1 MKKCISKQVNDQEKK
16 TLLSNIVSLT
26 LLRVANYLFPL
37 VTVPYLVRVLGA
49 DYFGLLAFAMAF
61 IAYFM
66 VLVDYGFNLT
76 ATKSLS
82 IHQMDREKVAEIFSA
97 VMTIK
102 VFLVTAGLLIMSIVI
117 FTHDRFY
124 QDREIYFFTY
134 GMVIGQAMFPVW
146 LFQGL
151 EKMKYIAYLNVL
163 AKGIFTIAI
172 FLFVNNQADY
182 YLVPILNSLGFMVA
196 GILSLYIVRTG
207 LGIRFRRQGMATLRG
222 YLIEGWSVF
231 VSNLAISIYTT
242 SVPFILGL
250 AASNTAVGYFS
261 AADKIMQAFKNMLAP
276 VTQAFY
282 PFVSKRVS
290 ASKEDGMKLI
300 RSIAGYV
307 AVLTAITGLFVFFSA
322 EWLVG
327 VLLGEGFER
336 SVILLQIMSLLPF
349 FVGMSNVFGILTMLP
364 FNHTESFSKIL
375 ILGSTISILLSIF
388 LVPFYE
394 DTGAAVVM
402 VVTEG
407 VIVLAMAI
415 YLQMNNLRFMG
426 K

>member
-1 MKKCISKQVNDQEKK
+1 MTKRISNQVNHQDRK

-26 LLRVANYLFPL
+26 ILQVANYLLPL
-37 VTVPYLVRVLGA
+37 ITVPYLVRVLGA

-61 IAYFM
+61 ITYFM

-82 IHQMDREKVAEIFSA
+82 IHRMDGEKVAEIFSA

-102 VFLVTAGLLIMSIVI
+102 VLLVAAGLLIMSIVI
-117 FTHDRFY
+117 FSHDRFY
-124 QDREIYFFTY
+124 ENREVYFFTY

-151 EKMKYIAYLNVL
+151 EKMNYITYLNVL

-172 FLFVNNQADY
+172 FLLVDEQADY
-182 YLVPILNSLGFMVA
+182 YLVPILNSFGFIVA
-196 GILSLYIVRTG
+196 GAISLYVVRTG
-207 LGIRFRRQGMATLRG
+207 LGIRFRRQRMVTIKQ
-222 YLIEGWSVF
+222 YLVDGWSVF

-250 AASNTAVGYFS
+250 VTSNTIVGYFS
-261 AADKIMQAFKNMLAP
+261 AAEKIIQAFKNMLAP
-276 VTQAFY
+276 VMQAFY
-282 PFVSKRVS
+282 PFVSKRAA
-290 ASKEDGMKLI
+290 ASKEEGMKII

-307 AVLTAITGLFVFFSA
+307 AVFTAIIGLFVFLSS

-327 VLLGEGFER
+327 LLLGEGFER
-336 SVILLQIMSLLPF
+336 SVILLRIMSLLPF

-364 FNHTESFSKIL
+364 FNRTGSFSKIL
-375 ILGSTISILLSIF
+375 ILGSVVSIF
-388 LVPFYE
+388 LSLLLVPSYE
-394 DTGAAVVM
+394 DRGSAIVVII
-402 VVTEG
+402 TEG
-407 VIVLAMAI
+407 VIALAMAV
-415 YLQMNNLRFMG
+415 YLQTHNLKLIG